1 MVVLLTKIVFE
12 TEMSNPLKYSIL
24 EAHGCYK
31 TQHTRPCESSNDI
44 MASAG
49 YDEKT
54 QQLSLQFKSLG
65 EQKDAQKLREH
76 EQMILFYFLKQFLKD
91 LEKDTEND
99 TLFRPYGSAAEDL
112 KCIEPDDVGDV
123 DIVIYPDSDNL
134 MIHEELIEYLPENP
148 MHVRIKGA
156 DHPVLKSCLVED
168 KEYVAT
174 SMLKTF
180 HPAIYGRSVSRVV
193 DFIIFATAA
202 PLMMVTRP
210 ELSSLLEST
219 YQLKNKEASPAVTF
233 SFSRPLNRHPNNSF
247 HVCREGLKRMALG
260 FCKLKGTEEDAKVIN
275 DFTQL
280 TNELYMYLDSKC
292 PIIISEILPG
302 FLQLYQSYR
311 AKTHQ
316 ARFPSISKSQPHD
329 YKTERKKDVKG
340 EQQSTEKIATFLQ
353 RIFLSCD
360 GKKVQSNTGEFNSD
374 MRNRSTGN
382 PDALDDRSE
391 TKNSGDLV
399 ESHILSQ
406 KKQLFV
412 MQEDE
417 SPSYDSQ
424 RKKARGKRILNPF
437 FDPMIAGSITET
449 REDSIK
455 EAANVTDFEKSS
467 DHLEGGVDIVPA
479 FKAPGWPIVAQ
490 EWIRRERKWPSQEV
504 IDQILQEGFHLVVK
518 APKNGGNLECDF
530 RISFASAEY
539 LLSREL
545 NEVQRECHRC
555 LKKFH
560 RAYLSTKPK
569 SLVSFHLKNLFL
581 QTVEETGAEIWTQSN
596 RVECM
601 MKLFRN
607 LLEAL
612 RNRDLRHFFVRS
624 YNLFSVDYIEDLNIL
639 EPLVEICEKINDNP
653 MQFVRKLTQRQNSER
668 TKKEQN
674 CMPAL
679 TSKGQSD
686 VHQEVSCKGTEKEC
700 KEGINQEISLVTNFR
715 YRDLKDIFLSTSKE
729 MTDLAF
735 KDPRCRL
742 QSLHSL
748 EKSIIEDLR
757 EIEKYKIIQVADFP
771 KIFDMC
777 WDTAYFK
784 VLFSPE
790 PNIRSC
796 ILDGIKSVLEWCKY
810 VLKQD
815 DFATGNKEAIIQRI
829 LNPSF
834 EDSFHLMRHIL
845 FACFRLQFISLFRTI
860 FRGGKVRLPLRPAQA
875 PKVIQEDIPLD

>member
-1 MVVLLTKIVFE
+1 
-12 TEMSNPLKYSIL
+12 
-24 EAHGCYK
+24 
-31 TQHTRPCESSNDI
+31 

-54 QQLSLQFKSLG
+54 QELSLQFKSLG
-65 EQKDAQKLREH
+65 EQNDAQKSSGH
-76 EQMILFYFLKQFLKD
+76 EQMVCFYFLTKLLKY
-91 LEKDTEND
+91 LLKDTEND
-99 TLFRPYGSAAEDL
+99 ILFRPYGSVAEDV

-123 DIVIYPDSDNL
+123 DIVIYPDSSNL

-174 SMLKTF
+174 SVLKTF
-180 HPAIYGRSVSRVV
+180 HPAIYGRSVSNVLNK
-193 DFIIFATAA
+193 IIFAIAG
-202 PLMMVTRP
+202 PLMMMMTP
-210 ELSSLLEST
+210 EPSSLLEST
-219 YQLKNKEASPAVTF
+219 YQLKNKEASPALTF
-233 SFSRPLNRHPNNSF
+233 SFSRPLNRQPNNTF
-247 HVCREGLKRMALG
+247 HVYREGLKRMAHG
-260 FCKLKGTEEDAKVIN
+260 YCKLTGTEELAKVIN

-280 TNELYMYLDSKC
+280 TNELYMYFDSKR
-292 PIIISEILPG
+292 PITISEILPG
-302 FLQLYQSYR
+302 FLELYQRYR
-311 AKTHQ
+311 AKIHQ
-316 ARFPSISKSQPHD
+316 ARFRSVSKSQPHH
-329 YKTERKKDVKG
+329 YKTQRNKDVKD
-340 EQQSTEKIATFLQ
+340 EQQSREKNANLFQ

-360 GKKVQSNTGEFNSD
+360 GKKAQLNTGEFNTD

-391 TKNSGDLV
+391 TKSNGDLV

-406 KKQLFV
+406 KEQLFT
-412 MQEDE
+412 MQTGE

-424 RKKARGKRILNPF
+424 RKKAPGKPILNLF
-437 FDPMIAGSITET
+437 FAPVIAGSITEA
-449 REDSIK
+449 REDSFK

-467 DHLEGGVDIVPA
+467 DHAKGGVDIVPA
-479 FKAPGWPIVAQ
+479 FKAPGWPMVAQ
-490 EWIRRERKWPSQEV
+490 EWIGRKRKWPSQKV
-504 IDQILQEGFHLVVK
+504 IDQILQQGFHLVVK

-530 RISFASAEY
+530 RISFANAEF

-545 NEVQRECHRC
+545 NEVQRECYRC

-581 QTVEETGAEIWTQSN
+581 QTVEETGTEIWTQSN

-607 LLEAL
+607 LLKAL
-612 RNRDLRHFFVRS
+612 RKRDLRHFFVRS

-639 EPLVEICEKINDNP
+639 EPLVEICEKINENP
-653 MQFVRKLTQRQNSER
+653 MQFVRKLTQRQNSEQ

-674 CMPAL
+674 CMPAF
-679 TSKGQSD
+679 TTQGQSD
-686 VHQEVSCKGTEKEC
+686 IHQEVSCKGTKKEC
-700 KEGINQEISLVTNFR
+700 KEGINQESSAITSFR
-715 YRDLKDIFLSTSKE
+715 YHDLKDIFLSTSKE

-735 KDPRCRL
+735 NDPHCSL

-757 EIEKYKIIQVADFP
+757 EIEKYHIIQVADFP
-771 KIFDMC
+771 KMFDIC
-777 WDTAYFK
+777 WNTAYLK
-784 VLFSPE
+784 ILFSEE

-810 VLKQD
+810 VLKRE

-829 LNPSF
+829 LDPSSEDF
-834 EDSFHLMRHIL
+834 FDSFIL
-845 FACFRLQFISLFRTI
+845 TFPASSRLRFIPLIRRI
-860 FRGGKVRLPLRPAQA
+860 FRGGKVTLRLRPARA
-875 PKVIQEDIPLD
+875 SKVIQEDIPLD

>member
-12 TEMSNPLKYSIL
+12 TEMSNPPKYSIL

-31 TQHTRPCESSNDI
+31 TQHTCPCESLNDI

-65 EQKDAQKLREH
+65 EQNDAKKWREH
-76 EQMILFYFLKQFLKD
+76 EQMILFYFLKQSLKD

-123 DIVIYPDSDNL
+123 DIVIYPNSDNL

-180 HPAIYGRSVSRVV
+180 HPVIYGRSVSRVL
-193 DFIIFATAA
+193 DFIIFATAG
-202 PLMMVTRP
+202 PLMMVTTP
-210 ELSSLLEST
+210 KLSSFLEST
-219 YQLKNKEASPAVTF
+219 YQLKNKEASPALTF
-233 SFSRPLNRHPNNSF
+233 SFSRPLNRQPNNSF
-247 HVCREGLKRMALG
+247 HVDREGLKRITHS
-260 FCKLKGTEEDAKVIN
+260 FCKLTGTVYTEEHAKVIN
-275 DFTQL
+275 DISQL
-280 TNELYMYLDSKC
+280 TNELYMYLDSKR
-292 PIIISEILPG
+292 PIITSEILPG

-340 EQQSTEKIATFLQ
+340 EQQSIEKIATFFQ
-353 RIFLSCD
+353 RIFLSYD
-360 GKKVQSNTGEFNSD
+360 GKKAQSNTGEFNSD

-406 KKQLFV
+406 KEQLFV
-412 MQEDE
+412 MQKDE

-424 RKKARGKRILNPF
+424 QKKARGKRILNPF
-437 FDPMIAGSITET
+437 FDPVIAGSMAET

-467 DHLEGGVDIVPA
+467 DHQEGGVDIVPA

-518 APKNGGNLECDF
+518 APKNGSNLECDF
-530 RISFASAEY
+530 RISFANAEF

-545 NEVQRECHRC
+545 NEVQRECYRC

-581 QTVEETGAEIWTQSN
+581 KTVEETGAEMWTQSK

-612 RNRDLRHFFVRS
+612 RKRDLRHFFVRS
-624 YNLFSVDYIEDLNIL
+624 YNLFSIDYIEDLNIL
-639 EPLVEICEKINDNP
+639 DPLVGICEKINENP
-653 MQFVRKLTQRQNSER
+653 MQFVRKLTQRQNSEQ

-679 TSKGQSD
+679 TTQGQSGI
-686 VHQEVSCKGTEKEC
+686 HQEGLCKGTENEC
-700 KEGINQEISLVTNFR
+700 KEAINQEISLVTNFS
-715 YRDLKDIFLSTSKE
+715 YHDLRDIFLSTSKE

-735 KDPRCRL
+735 KDPRCSL

-748 EKSIIEDLR
+748 EKSIIQELR
-757 EIEKYKIIQVADFP
+757 EIEQYHIIQVADFP
-771 KIFDMC
+771 KMFDIC
-777 WDTAYFK
+777 WDTVYFK
-784 VLFSPE
+784 ILFNRE
-790 PNIRSC
+790 PNIRGR
-796 ILDGIKSVLEWCKY
+796 ILDGIKSVLEWCKC

-829 LNPSF
+829 LDPSSK
-834 EDSFHLMRHIL
+834 DSFDLSHLL
-845 FACFRLQFISLFRTI
+845 PAGLGSLCVRKP
-860 FRGGKVRLPLRPAQA
+860 FRGEKVRPAQT

>member
-1 MVVLLTKIVFE
+1 
-12 TEMSNPLKYSIL
+12 
-24 EAHGCYK
+24 
-31 TQHTRPCESSNDI
+31 

-54 QQLSLQFKSLG
+54 QELSLQFKSLG
-65 EQKDAQKLREH
+65 EQNDAQKRREH
-76 EQMILFYFLKQFLKD
+76 AQMVMFYVLRQFLK
-91 LEKDTEND
+91 EFFKDTEND
-99 TLFRPYGSAAEDL
+99 ILFRPYGSVAENL

-123 DIVIYPDSDNL
+123 DIVIYPDSNNL
-134 MIHEELIEYLPENP
+134 TIHEELIEYLPENP

-168 KEYVAT
+168 TEYVAT
-174 SMLKTF
+174 SVLKTF
-180 HPAIYGRSVSRVV
+180 HPAIYGRSVSNLVNI
-193 DFIIFATAA
+193 IIFATAW
-202 PLMMVTRP
+202 PLMTMMTP
-210 ELSSLLEST
+210 EPSSLLQST
-219 YQLKNKEASPAVTF
+219 YQLKNKEASPALTF
-233 SFSRPLNRHPNNSF
+233 SFSRPLNRQPNNSF
-247 HVCREGLKRMALG
+247 HVYREGLR
-260 FCKLKGTEEDAKVIN
+260 
-275 DFTQL
+275 
-280 TNELYMYLDSKC
+280 
-292 PIIISEILPG
+292 
-302 FLQLYQSYR
+302 
-311 AKTHQ
+311 
-316 ARFPSISKSQPHD
+316 
-329 YKTERKKDVKG
+329 
-340 EQQSTEKIATFLQ
+340 
-353 RIFLSCD
+353 
-360 GKKVQSNTGEFNSD
+360 
-374 MRNRSTGN
+374 
-382 PDALDDRSE
+382 
-391 TKNSGDLV
+391 
-399 ESHILSQ
+399 
-406 KKQLFV
+406 
-412 MQEDE
+412 
-417 SPSYDSQ
+417 
-424 RKKARGKRILNPF
+424 
-437 FDPMIAGSITET
+437 
-449 REDSIK
+449 K
-455 EAANVTDFEKSS
+455 EATNVTDFEKSS
-467 DHLEGGVDIVPA
+467 DHQEGGVDIVPA

-530 RISFASAEY
+530 RISFANAEF

-545 NEVQRECHRC
+545 NEVQRECYRC

-581 QTVEETGAEIWTQSN
+581 QTVEETGTEIWTQSN

-612 RNRDLRHFFVRS
+612 RKRDLRHFFVRS

-639 EPLVEICEKINDNP
+639 EPLVEICEKINENP
-653 MQFVRKLTQRQNSER
+653 MQFVRKLTQRQNSEQ

-679 TSKGQSD
+679 TTQGQSD
-686 VHQEVSCKGTEKEC
+686 VHQEVSCKGSEKEF
-700 KEGINQEISLVTNFR
+700 KEAINQEKISINSFCYHDL
-715 YRDLKDIFLSTSKE
+715 RDVFLSTSKD

-735 KDPRCRL
+735 KDPHCNL

-757 EIEKYKIIQVADFP
+757 EIEKREIIQVADFP
-771 KIFDMC
+771 KMFDIC
-777 WDTAYFK
+777 WDTAYLK
-784 VLFSPE
+784 IVFSQE
-790 PNIRSC
+790 PNIRIC

-834 EDSFHLMRHIL
+834 EDSLHLLRHIL

>member
-1 MVVLLTKIVFE
+1 
-12 TEMSNPLKYSIL
+12 
-24 EAHGCYK
+24 
-31 TQHTRPCESSNDI
+31 
-44 MASAG
+44 MAWAG

-54 QQLSLQFKSLG
+54 QELSLQFKSLG
-65 EQKDAQKLREH
+65 EQNDAENEREH
-76 EQMILFYFLKQFLKD
+76 GQMIFFYVLKQYLKD
-91 LEKDTEND
+91 QEKDTEND
-99 TLFRPYGSAAEDL
+99 TLLRTYGSAAEDL

-123 DIVIYPDSDNL
+123 DIVIYPDSNNL
-134 MIHEELIEYLPENP
+134 TIHEELIEYLPENP
-148 MHVRIKGA
+148 MHVRIRGA

-168 KEYVAT
+168 TEYVAT
-174 SMLKTF
+174 SVLKTF
-180 HPAIYGRSVSRVV
+180 HPAIYGRSVSNVLNI
-193 DFIIFATAA
+193 IIFATAW
-202 PLMMVTRP
+202 PLMVMMTP

-219 YQLKNKEASPAVTF
+219 YQLKNKEASPALTF
-233 SFSRPLNRHPNNSF
+233 SFSWPLNRQPNNSF
-247 HVCREGLKRMALG
+247 HVYREGLKRMAHG
-260 FCKLKGTEEDAKVIN
+260 FCKLTGTEEDAKVIN

-280 TNELYMYLDSKC
+280 SNELCMYLDSKR
-292 PIIISEILPG
+292 PITISEILPG
-302 FLQLYQSYR
+302 FLKLYQSYK

-316 ARFPSISKSQPHD
+316 ARFRSISKSQPHD
-329 YKTERKKDVKG
+329 YKTQRKKDVKG
-340 EQQSTEKIATFLQ
+340 EQQSREKNANLFQ
-353 RIFLSCD
+353 GIFLSCD
-360 GKKVQSNTGEFNSD
+360 GKKAQSNTGEFNSD
-374 MRNRSTGN
+374 MRNRSTEN

-391 TKNSGDLV
+391 TKNSGDLI
-399 ESHILSQ
+399 ESRILSQ
-406 KKQLFV
+406 KEQVFV
-412 MQEDE
+412 MQKEE

-424 RKKARGKRILNPF
+424 RKKAPGKRILNPF
-437 FDPMIAGSITET
+437 FDPVIAGSITEA
-449 REDSIK
+449 REHSIT
-455 EAANVTDFEKSS
+455 EAANATDFGHEKSS
-467 DHLEGGVDIVPA
+467 DHAEGGVDIVPA

-518 APKNGGNLECDF
+518 APKHGGNLECDF
-530 RISFASAEY
+530 RISFANAEF

-545 NEVQRECHRC
+545 NEVQRECYRC

-581 QTVEETGAEIWTQSN
+581 KTVEETGAEMWTQSK

-624 YNLFSVDYIEDLNIL
+624 YNLFSIDYIADPNIL
-639 EPLVEICEKINDNP
+639 EPLVGICEKIIENP
-653 MQFVRKLTQRQNSER
+653 MQFVRKLTQRQNSEQ

-674 CMPAL
+674 CMLAL
-679 TSKGQSD
+679 TTQGQSG
-686 VHQEVSCKGTEKEC
+686 VHQEVSCKGIEKEF
-700 KEGINQEISLVTNFR
+700 KEGTNQDRISILSFR
-715 YRDLKDIFLSTSKE
+715 YHDLREIFLSTSKE

-735 KDPRCRL
+735 KDPRCIL

-757 EIEKYKIIQVADFP
+757 EIEKYHIIQVADFP
-771 KIFDMC
+771 KMFDIY

-784 VLFSPE
+784 IRFSQE

-810 VLKQD
+810 VLKQE
-815 DFATGNKEAIIQRI
+815 DFTTGNKEAIIQRI
-829 LNPSF
+829 LDPSS
-834 EDSFHLMRHIL
+834 EDSRDLFSHIVL
-845 FACFRLQFISLFRTI
+845 ASLAFQFIPGI
-860 FRGGKVRLPLRPAQA
+860 FRGEKVKLLLRSAQA

>member
-1 MVVLLTKIVFE
+1 
-12 TEMSNPLKYSIL
+12 
-24 EAHGCYK
+24 
-31 TQHTRPCESSNDI
+31 
-44 MASAG
+44 MAWAG

-54 QQLSLQFKSLG
+54 QELSLQFKSLG
-65 EQKDAQKLREH
+65 EQNDAENWREH
-76 EQMILFYFLKQFLKD
+76 GQMLLFYVLKQYLKD
-91 LEKDTEND
+91 QEKDTEND
-99 TLFRPYGSAAEDL
+99 TLLRTYGSAAEDL

-123 DIVIYPDSDNL
+123 DIVIYPDSNNL
-134 MIHEELIEYLPENP
+134 TIHEELIEYLPENP

-156 DHPVLKSCLVED
+156 DHPVLKSCLVQD
-168 KEYVAT
+168 TEYVAT
-174 SMLKTF
+174 LALKTF
-180 HPAIYGRSVSRVV
+180 HPAIYGRSVPGAV
-193 DFIIFATAA
+193 DMIILATAA
-202 PLMMVTRP
+202 PLMIMMNP
-210 ELSSLLEST
+210 ELSSLLQST
-219 YQLKNKEASPAVTF
+219 YHLKDKEASPALSF
-233 SFSRPLNRHPNNSF
+233 SFSRPLSRQPNNSF
-247 HVCREGLKRMALG
+247 HVYRDGLKRMAHG
-260 FCKLKGTEEDAKVIN
+260 FCKLTGTEEHAKVIN
-275 DFTQL
+275 DFIQL
-280 TNELYMYLDSKC
+280 SNELYMYLDSKR
-292 PIIISEILPG
+292 PITISEILPG
-302 FLQLYQSYR
+302 FLELYQSYR

-316 ARFPSISKSQPHD
+316 ARFRSVSKSQPHHF
-329 YKTERKKDVKG
+329 KTQRNKDVKD
-340 EQQSTEKIATFLQ
+340 EQQSREKNANLFQ

-360 GKKVQSNTGEFNSD
+360 GKKAQSNNGEFNSD
-374 MRNRSTGN
+374 VRNRLTAN

-406 KKQLFV
+406 KEQLYA
-412 MQEDE
+412 MRKEE

-424 RKKARGKRILNPF
+424 RKKALGKQILNPF
-437 FDPMIAGSITET
+437 FDPVIAGSITEA
-449 REDSIK
+449 REHSIK
-455 EAANVTDFEKSS
+455 EAATVTDFEKSS
-467 DHLEGGVDIVPA
+467 DHAKGGVDIVPA
-479 FKAPGWPIVAQ
+479 FKAPGWPMVAQ

-530 RISFASAEY
+530 RISFANAEF

-545 NEVQRECHRC
+545 NEVQRECYRC

-612 RNRDLRHFFVRS
+612 RKRDLRHFFVRS
-624 YNLFSVDYIEDLNIL
+624 YNLFCIDYIADPNIL
-639 EPLVEICEKINDNP
+639 EPLVGICEKIIENP
-653 MQFVRKLTQRQNSER
+653 MQFVRKLTQRQNSEQ

-674 CMPAL
+674 CMPAF
-679 TSKGQSD
+679 TTQGQSD

-700 KEGINQEISLVTNFR
+700 KEAINQERISINSFC
-715 YRDLKDIFLSTSKE
+715 YHDLRDIFLSTSKE

-735 KDPRCRL
+735 KDPHCSL

-757 EIEKYKIIQVADFP
+757 EIEKYHIIQVADFP
-771 KIFDMC
+771 KMFDIY

-784 VLFSPE
+784 IRFSQE

-810 VLKQD
+810 VLKQE

-829 LNPSF
+829 LDPSS
-834 EDSFHLMRHIL
+834 EDSRDLFSHIVL
-845 FACFRLQFISLFRTI
+845 ASLAFQFIPGI
-860 FRGGKVRLPLRPAQA
+860 FRGEKVTLLLRSAQA

>member
-1 MVVLLTKIVFE
+1 
-12 TEMSNPLKYSIL
+12 
-24 EAHGCYK
+24 
-31 TQHTRPCESSNDI
+31 

-54 QQLSLQFKSLG
+54 RELSLQFKSLG
-65 EQKDAQKLREH
+65 EQNDAQKRREH
-76 EQMILFYFLKQFLKD
+76 AQMVMFYVLRQLLKD
-91 LEKDTEND
+91 FFKDTEND
-99 TLFRPYGSAAEDL
+99 ILFRPYGSVAENL

-123 DIVIYPDSDNL
+123 DIVIYPDSNNL

-168 KEYVAT
+168 TEYVAT
-174 SMLKTF
+174 SVLKTF
-180 HPAIYGRSVSRVV
+180 HPAIYGRSVSKVLN
-193 DFIIFATAA
+193 FIIFATAG
-202 PLMMVTRP
+202 PLMMMMTP
-210 ELSSLLEST
+210 EPSSLLEST
-219 YQLKNKEASPAVTF
+219 YQLKNKEASPALTF
-233 SFSRPLNRHPNNSF
+233 SFSRPLNRQPNNSF
-247 HVCREGLKRMALG
+247 HVYREGLR
-260 FCKLKGTEEDAKVIN
+260 
-275 DFTQL
+275 
-280 TNELYMYLDSKC
+280 
-292 PIIISEILPG
+292 
-302 FLQLYQSYR
+302 
-311 AKTHQ
+311 
-316 ARFPSISKSQPHD
+316 
-329 YKTERKKDVKG
+329 
-340 EQQSTEKIATFLQ
+340 
-353 RIFLSCD
+353 
-360 GKKVQSNTGEFNSD
+360 
-374 MRNRSTGN
+374 
-382 PDALDDRSE
+382 
-391 TKNSGDLV
+391 
-399 ESHILSQ
+399 
-406 KKQLFV
+406 
-412 MQEDE
+412 
-417 SPSYDSQ
+417 
-424 RKKARGKRILNPF
+424 
-437 FDPMIAGSITET
+437 
-449 REDSIK
+449 K
-455 EAANVTDFEKSS
+455 EATNVTDFEKSS
-467 DHLEGGVDIVPA
+467 DHQEGGVDIVPA

-530 RISFASAEY
+530 RISFANAEF

-545 NEVQRECHRC
+545 NEVQRECYRC

-581 QTVEETGAEIWTQSN
+581 QTVEETGAEMWTQSN

-612 RNRDLRHFFVRS
+612 RKRDLRHFFVRS

-639 EPLVEICEKINDNP
+639 EPLVGMCEKINENP
-653 MQFVRKLTQRQNSER
+653 MQFVRKLTQRPNSEQ

-674 CMPAL
+674 CMSAL
-679 TSKGQSD
+679 TTQGQSD
-686 VHQEVSCKGTEKEC
+686 VHQEVSCKGTEKEF
-700 KEGINQEISLVTNFR
+700 KEAINQEKISINSLC
-715 YRDLKDIFLSTSKE
+715 YHDLRDTFLSTSKD

-735 KDPRCRL
+735 KDPHCNL

-757 EIEKYKIIQVADFP
+757 EIEKREIIQVADVP
-771 KIFDMC
+771 KMFDIC
-777 WDTAYFK
+777 WDAAYLK
-784 VLFSPE
+784 IVFSQE
-790 PNIRSC
+790 PNIRIC

-834 EDSFHLMRHIL
+834 EDSLHLLRHIL

-860 FRGGKVRLPLRPAQA
+860 FRGGKVRLPLRPAQT

>member
-1 MVVLLTKIVFE
+1 
-12 TEMSNPLKYSIL
+12 
-24 EAHGCYK
+24 
-31 TQHTRPCESSNDI
+31 
-44 MASAG
+44 MAWAG

-54 QQLSLQFKSLG
+54 QELSLQFKSLG
-65 EQKDAQKLREH
+65 EQNDAENEREH
-76 EQMILFYFLKQFLKD
+76 GQMILFYVLKQYLKD
-91 LEKDTEND
+91 QEKDTEND

-123 DIVIYPDSDNL
+123 DIVIYPDSNNL

-168 KEYVAT
+168 TEYVAT
-174 SMLKTF
+174 SVLKTF
-180 HPAIYGRSVSRVV
+180 HPAIYGRSVSNLLNI
-193 DFIIFATAA
+193 IIFATAW
-202 PLMMVTRP
+202 PLMTMMTP

-219 YQLKNKEASPAVTF
+219 YQLKNKEASPALTF
-233 SFSRPLNRHPNNSF
+233 SFSRPLNRQPNNSF
-247 HVCREGLKRMALG
+247 HVYREGLKRMAHG
-260 FCKLKGTEEDAKVIN
+260 FCKLTGTEEHAKVIN

-280 TNELYMYLDSKC
+280 SNELCMYLDSKR
-292 PIIISEILPG
+292 PITISEILPG
-302 FLQLYQSYR
+302 FLELYQSYR

-316 ARFPSISKSQPHD
+316 ARFRSISKSQPHD
-329 YKTERKKDVKG
+329 YKTQKKKNVKG
-340 EQQSTEKIATFLQ
+340 EQQSREKNANLFQ
-353 RIFLSCD
+353 RIFLFCE
-360 GKKVQSNTGEFNSD
+360 GKKAQANTGEFNSD
-374 MRNRSTGN
+374 MRNLSTGN

-399 ESHILSQ
+399 ESRILWQ
-406 KKQLFV
+406 KEQLFV
-412 MQEDE
+412 MQKEE
-417 SPSYDSQ
+417 SLLYDSQ

-437 FDPMIAGSITET
+437 FDPVIAGSITEA
-449 REDSIK
+449 REHSIK
-455 EAANVTDFEKSS
+455 EAANATNFEKSS
-467 DHLEGGVDIVPA
+467 DHQKGGVDIVPA
-479 FKAPGWPIVAQ
+479 FKAPGWPMVAQ
-490 EWIRRERKWPSQEV
+490 EWMRRQRKWPSQKV

-530 RISFASAEY
+530 RISFANAEF

-545 NEVQRECHRC
+545 NEVQRQCYRC

-581 QTVEETGAEIWTQSN
+581 QTVEETGAEMWTQSN

-612 RNRDLRHFFVRS
+612 RKRDLRHFFVRS
-624 YNLFSVDYIEDLNIL
+624 YNLFSIDYIADPNIL
-639 EPLVEICEKINDNP
+639 EPLVGICEKINENP
-653 MQFVRKLTQRQNSER
+653 MQFVRKLTQRQNSEQ

-674 CMPAL
+674 CMSAL
-679 TSKGQSD
+679 TTQGQSD
-686 VHQEVSCKGTEKEC
+686 VHQEVSCKGIEKEF
-700 KEGINQEISLVTNFR
+700 KEGTNQDRISILSFR
-715 YRDLKDIFLSTSKE
+715 YHDLREIFLSTSKE

-735 KDPRCRL
+735 KDPRCIL

-757 EIEKYKIIQVADFP
+757 EIEKYHIIQVADFP
-771 KIFDMC
+771 KMFDMW

-784 VLFSPE
+784 IRFSQE

-810 VLKQD
+810 VLKQE
-815 DFATGNKEAIIQRI
+815 DFATGNKEAIVQRI
-829 LNPSF
+829 LDPSS
-834 EDSFHLMRHIL
+834 EDSRDLFSHIVL
-845 FACFRLQFISLFRTI
+845 ASLAFQFIPGI
-860 FRGGKVRLPLRPAQA
+860 FRGEKVTLLLRSAQA

>member
-1 MVVLLTKIVFE
+1 MREF
-12 TEMSNPLKYSIL
+12 
-24 EAHGCYK
+24 
-31 TQHTRPCESSNDI
+31 QNDI

-54 QQLSLQFKSLG
+54 QELSLQFKSLG
-65 EQKDAQKLREH
+65 EQNDAQKLREH

-99 TLFRPYGSAAEDL
+99 TRFRPYGSAAEDL

-123 DIVIYPDSDNL
+123 DIVIYPDSNNL
-134 MIHEELIEYLPENP
+134 TIHEELIEYLPENP

-168 KEYVAT
+168 TEYVAT
-174 SMLKTF
+174 SVLKTF
-180 HPAIYGRSVSRVV
+180 HPAIYGRSVSNLLNI
-193 DFIIFATAA
+193 IIFATAW
-202 PLMMVTRP
+202 PLMVMMTP

-219 YQLKNKEASPAVTF
+219 YQLKNKEASPALTF
-233 SFSRPLNRHPNNSF
+233 SFSRPLNRQPNNSF
-247 HVCREGLKRMALG
+247 HVYTEGLKRMAHG
-260 FCKLKGTEEDAKVIN
+260 FCKLIGTEEHAKVIN
-275 DFTQL
+275 DFAQL
-280 TNELYMYLDSKC
+280 TNELYMYLDSKRL
-292 PIIISEILPG
+292 ITISEILPG
-302 FLQLYQSYR
+302 FLELYQSYR
-311 AKTHQ
+311 VKTHQ
-316 ARFPSISKSQPHD
+316 ARFRSVSKSQPHH
-329 YKTERKKDVKG
+329 YKTQRNKDVKS
-340 EQQSTEKIATFLQ
+340 EQQSREKNANLFQ
-353 RIFLSCD
+353 KIFLSCD
-360 GKKVQSNTGEFNSD
+360 GKKAQSNTGEFNSD
-374 MRNRSTGN
+374 VRNRSTAN
-382 PDALDDRSE
+382 PDALDDRRE

-406 KKQLFV
+406 KEQLYA
-412 MQEDE
+412 MRKGE
-417 SPSYDSQ
+417 SPSCDSQ
-424 RKKARGKRILNPF
+424 REKALGKRILNPF
-437 FDPMIAGSITET
+437 FDPVIAGSITEA
-449 REDSIK
+449 REHSIK
-455 EAANVTDFEKSS
+455 EAATVTEFEKCS
-467 DHLEGGVDIVPA
+467 DHAKGGVDIVPA
-479 FKAPGWPIVAQ
+479 FKAPGWPMVAQ
-490 EWIRRERKWPSQEV
+490 EWIRRKRKWPSQEV

-530 RISFASAEY
+530 RISFANAEF

-545 NEVQRECHRC
+545 NEVQRECYRC

-581 QTVEETGAEIWTQSN
+581 QTVEETGTEIWTQSN

-612 RNRDLRHFFVRS
+612 RKRDLRHFFVRS
-624 YNLFSVDYIEDLNIL
+624 YNLFSIDYIADPNIL
-639 EPLVEICEKINDNP
+639 EPLVGICEKINENP
-653 MQFVRKLTQRQNSER
+653 MQFVRKLTQRQNSEQ
-668 TKKEQN
+668 TKREQN

-679 TSKGQSD
+679 NTQGQSD
-686 VHQEVSCKGTEKEC
+686 VHQEVSCKGSEKEF
-700 KEGINQEISLVTNFR
+700 KEPINQERISITSFR
-715 YRDLKDIFLSTSKE
+715 YHDLKDIFLSTSKE

-735 KDPRCRL
+735 NDPHCNL

-757 EIEKYKIIQVADFP
+757 EIEKYHIIQVSDFP
-771 KIFDMC
+771 KVFDIC

-784 VLFSPE
+784 IRISQE
-790 PNIRSC
+790 PNFRSC

-810 VLKQD
+810 VLKQE

-829 LNPSF
+829 LDPSSEDF
-834 EDSFHLMRHIL
+834 LDSFIL
-845 FACFRLQFISLFRTI
+845 IFPASSRLHFIPLIRRI
-860 FRGGKVRLPLRPAQA
+860 FRAGKVTLRLRPARA